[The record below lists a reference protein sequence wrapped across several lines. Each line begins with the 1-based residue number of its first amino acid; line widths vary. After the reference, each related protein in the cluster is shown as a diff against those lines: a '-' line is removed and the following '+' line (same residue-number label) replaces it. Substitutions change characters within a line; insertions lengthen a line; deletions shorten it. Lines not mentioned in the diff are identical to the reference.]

1 MHFICIKKNSLNKY
15 GNNTSCDNK
24 TIINTGWIVRNEE
37 LKQNLR
43 NWVSFWR
50 YIKGIINMNIY
61 KSIYKLI

>member
-43 NWVSFWR
+43 N
-50 YIKGIINMNIY
+50 
-61 KSIYKLI
+61 